1 MPAHRLFML
10 HSALIVLLL
19 LCCVPA
25 RAQQPAPR
33 PNIIFI
39 LADDLGYGDLG
50 CYGQKQIL
58 TPSLDKLAAEGLRF
72 TNAYA
77 GATVCAPSRCSLMTG
92 LHGGHARIRGNKEV
106 PLLPEDVT
114 VAEIIKAAGYR
125 TACIGKWGMGNAGT
139 TGVPNKQGFDYF
151 FGYLNQ
157 THAHNYYPEY
167 LHRNEEKITLKNKL
181 PKDAKSKFGEGVSE
195 TQVEYSHDLFTVDA
209 LRYLGERAQNRQQ
222 PFFLYLAYTL
232 PHANNEGKKT
242 GMEVPS
248 DAPYSDKDWPQPEKN
263 RAAMVTLL
271 DRDVGRIMGAVRQ
284 LGLDDNTLVIF
295 TSDNGPHNEGGSKA
309 SSFQSSGP
317 LRGTKRDLYDGGIR
331 VPFIARWP
339 GKIQPN
345 TTTDFLTAFWDFPAT
360 AADLAGAKDKLLRNL
375 DGQSIL
381 PTLVGREQPPP
392 SHLYFEF
399 HEKTFDQA
407 VRFGDYK
414 AIRLGYNQ
422 PLELYDLKTDLGE
435 ANDVAKDHPDVIQR
449 AEKLL
454 AQSRTDSAD
463 FPVHKGPRN
472 RKPGTD

>member
-1 MPAHRLFML
+1 MRFACPLLVVLFAIGG
-10 HSALIVLLL
+10 STFAQ
-19 LCCVPA
+19 
-25 RAQQPAPR
+25 QQPAR

-106 PLLPEDVT
+106 PLLPEDFT
-114 VAEIIKAAGYR
+114 VAEILKPAGYH
-125 TACIGKWGMGNAGT
+125 TACIGKWGMGNVGT

-167 LHRNEEKITLKNKL
+167 LYRNGEKISLKNKL
-181 PKDAKSKFGEGVSE
+181 PKDAKTKFGEGVSE
-195 TQVEYSHDLFTVDA
+195 TQVEYSHDLFTADA
-209 LRYLGERAQNRQQ
+209 LRYLGERARNRQQ
-222 PFFLYLAYTL
+222 PFFLYLTYTL
-232 PHANNEGKKT
+232 PHANNEGKQK
-242 GMEVPS
+242 GMEIPS
-248 DAPYSDKDWPQPEKN
+248 DDPYSDKDWPGPEKK

-271 DRDVGRIMGAVRQ
+271 DRDVGKIMAALKE

-309 SSFQSSGP
+309 NFFKSSGP
-317 LRGTKRDLYDGGIR
+317 LKGTKRDLYEGGIR

-339 GKIQPN
+339 GRIKPN
-345 TTTDFLTAFWDFPAT
+345 TATDFVTAFWDFFPT
-360 AADLAGAKDKLLRNL
+360 AADLIGAVDKLPENL
-375 DGQSIL
+375 DGQSIV
-381 PTLVGREQPPP
+381 PTLLGKQQPPA

-399 HEKTFDQA
+399 HEKTFDQG
-407 VRFGDYK
+407 VRLKDYK
-414 AIRLGYNQ
+414 AIRLGYGQ
-422 PLELYDLKTDLGE
+422 PLELYNLKDDLGE
-435 ANDVAKDHPDVIQR
+435 IRNIAKEHPDLIER
-449 AEKLL
+449 AEKLMV
-454 AQSRTDSAD
+454 QSRTDSAD

-472 RKPGTD
+472 RKPAAE